1 MYTRTKEEEI
11 LSRASLY
18 ASIFICFD
26 LHRSNSSSSIDH
38 IAFTISHGV
47 VHEAVDEHHPHDERV
62 VDVGLHRQRQHVV
75 SQRHAARRR
84 LPLHLRHH
92 GAGGAVDDPAPR
104 LLLTSAAAAAAA
116 AAVVHLVPHGA
127 PAVVAAAAA
136 APELARRRRPA
147 PPLEQDAAARPRHRE
162 PRPSCSCTG
171 GSVSLPL
178 AAAPFVPF
186 PLAECKLLHAITM
199 LTTHMPD
206 QENTRNSCG

>member
-116 AAVVHLVPHGA
+116 VVHLVPHGA

-136 APELARRRRPA
+136 APELACRRRPA

>member
-116 AAVVHLVPHGA
+116 VVHLVPHGA